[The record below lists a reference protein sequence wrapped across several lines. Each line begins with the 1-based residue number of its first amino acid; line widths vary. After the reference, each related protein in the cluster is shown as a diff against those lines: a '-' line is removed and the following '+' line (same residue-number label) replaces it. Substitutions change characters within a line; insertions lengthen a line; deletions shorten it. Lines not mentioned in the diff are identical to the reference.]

1 MLFPLR
7 MKNVGASAVLNRNV
21 LSGLSRNHICLIFF
35 VFLLS
40 FLFFIGGPDDHSCR
54 SFKAVW
60 NLGHL
65 LYYAILPLLI
75 FSFPLKIVN
84 NQVTRA
90 LIVVLITLLLGV
102 LVEIIQ
108 NGLNRTPDVGDL
120 YRNMLGASVA
130 ILFFLPNREFISR
143 VALIA
148 LKGIV
153 IILILIQL
161 VPVGIALVD
170 EQQARFD
177 YPILADFQTPFQAGR
192 WTGRTAFRVVN
203 TIDRPGNYA
212 LDVTLTTAKYS
223 GANLKY
229 FPEKWEPYTW
239 FEFSVYNPSM
249 EPLTLIC
256 RIHDKDHNNEY
267 NDRFNRSYLFAHG
280 WNSVQISLEEIREAP
295 EGRQMDLTRICSVTI
310 FAVQL
315 PHSRHIRIDDL
326 KLF

>member
-1 MLFPLR
+1 M
-7 MKNVGASAVLNRNV
+7 SELNRNQ
-21 LSGLSRNHICLIFF
+21 ICLILFIS
-35 VFLLS
+35 LLS
-40 FLFFIGGPDDHSCR
+40 CLFFIGGPDDHSGR
-54 SFKAVW
+54 SLKAVW

-75 FSFPLKIVN
+75 FSFFRESACK
-84 NQVTRA
+84 QATRA
-90 LIVVLITLLLGV
+90 LIIVVITLLLGV
-102 LVEIIQ
+102 LVEVFQ
-108 NGLNRTPDVGDL
+108 NGLNRTQDLGDL

-143 VALIA
+143 VALIV

-153 IILILIQL
+153 VILVLIQL
-161 VPVGIALVD
+161 IPVGIALVD

-177 YPILADFQTPFQAGR
+177 YPVLADFQTPFQSSR
-192 WTGRTAFRVVN
+192 WTGKTAFRVVN
-203 TIDRPGNYA
+203 TIGRPDNYA

-229 FPEKWEPYTW
+229 FSENWEPYTW

-249 EPLTLIC
+249 ESLTLTC
-256 RIHDKDHNNEY
+256 RIHDKKHNNKY

-295 EGRQMDLTRICSVTI
+295 EGRQMDLTRIRSVGI
-310 FAVQL
+310 FAIRL
-315 PHSRHIRIDDL
+315 PRSRHILIDDL